1 MIIPRLAI
9 VMSFVM
15 VMIILPVAPAHAQ
28 ELLAE
33 NFEQNI
39 GDWAITPGRGSAQ
52 ITTYADNSS
61 LQLVRDAAAVRS
73 IALSGVIRI
82 DIAASFAASGLE
94 GNDSC
99 LIEFSPDGQSWYEI
113 GRIKDGRDDGLSLH
127 PLSGTVDIQTGTDR
141 GYIGV
146 RVAGNADNDICW
158 VDNIRVVARP
168 SPSDLSTIIPDQSF
182 DRGTTP
188 DRPFSTD
195 AFNRPGDA
203 RQPTHRFSGRLRS
216 AGAAMSHFTLLKDDF
231 DYAAS
236 SQSIRTLPPF
246 AIELMQI
253 DDELVPLVRTPIAGS
268 HPDWEWIFAPGKVWD
283 DPADK
288 GMTRAVLP
296 FALME
301 RNANCI
307 HNGLASFR
315 FDSEGTISH
324 FVYQIGSETCAYTQ
338 FDAWGAMLVTYVP
351 QPIAH
356 SEDLVTAYHAEK
368 AARLEMRSIDSL
380 PSDVADMFGSEEE
393 VAPDAMTAFGYIAD
407 GIHYTGGCETRFGSY
422 LYCDSLVLP
431 SYSWAKSLAAGIGAM
446 RLEKLHPGAMQSL
459 ISDHVPACT
468 GARWRG
474 VTFAD
479 ALNMA
484 TGVYNSDGH
493 EVDEQSADMRSFF
506 LAASHAEKIKTACT
520 AFDRQQEPGEKFV
533 YRTGDTY
540 ILGTAINAF
549 LRKKTGN
556 PAADYYA
563 DLLEPMWRELG
574 MSPLIITIRRTYD
587 SERQPF
593 SGWGMTLLRN
603 DIALVT
609 TFLQRGGTINGEPM
623 LDKKMLNAALQRD
636 PQNRGLRAVIDA
648 QRYQS
653 GFWAWNAGSALG
665 CKGDVWIPALSGF
678 GGLSAALMPN
688 GPVYYY
694 VSDGGAFAWRNAA
707 RASNR
712 LHPFCE

>member
-1 MIIPRLAI
+1 MIFLRRALIGLLAA
-9 VMSFVM
+9 MM
-15 VMIILPVAPAHAQ
+15 VSMPSTAAHSQ

-33 NFEQNI
+33 NFEESE
-39 GDWAITPGRGSAQ
+39 GDWAITAGRGSAQ

-73 IALSGVIRI
+73 FALSGVGRI
-82 DIAASFAASGLE
+82 GIGASFAASGLE

-113 GRIKDGRDDGLSLH
+113 GRIEDGKDDGLSLH
-127 PLSGTVDIQTGTDR
+127 PVSGTVDIQTGTDR

-146 RVAGNADNDICW
+146 RIAGNADNDICW

-168 SPSDLSTIIPDQSF
+168 SPGDLSIIIPDESF

-188 DRPFSTD
+188 DRPFATD
-195 AFNRPGDA
+195 VFNRPGDA
-203 RQPTHRFSGRLRS
+203 TQPTHGFAGRLRS
-216 AGAAMSHFTLLKDDF
+216 GGAAMSHFTLLKDEF
-231 DYAAS
+231 DYAAT
-236 SQSIRTLPPF
+236 SQTISTLPPF
-246 AIELMQI
+246 EIDLLQI
-253 DDELVPLVRTPIAGS
+253 GDELVPLVRTPIAGN
-268 HPDWEWIFAPGKVWD
+268 HPDWEWIFTPGKVWD

-315 FDSEGTISH
+315 FNSEGTISH

-338 FDAWGAMLVTYVP
+338 FDAWGATPVTYVP
-351 QPIAH
+351 QPMAH
-356 SEDLVTAYHAEK
+356 SEDVVTAYHTEK
-368 AARLEMRSIDSL
+368 AARLERRSIDSL
-380 PSDVADMFGSEEE
+380 PSGVAGMFGSEDE
-393 VAPDAMTAFGYIAD
+393 VAPEAMTAFGYIAD

-459 ISDHVPACT
+459 ISDHVPACN

-493 EVDEQSADMRSFF
+493 EVDEQSAEMRSFF
-506 LAASHAEKIKTACT
+506 LADSHAEKIQTACT

-540 ILGTAINAF
+540 ILGVAINAF
-549 LRKKTGN
+549 LREKTGN

-563 DLLEPMWRELG
+563 DLLEPMWRGLG
-574 MSPLIITIRRTYD
+574 MSPLTMSIRRTYD
-587 SERQPF
+587 SEHQPF
-593 SGWGMTLLRN
+593 SGWGMTLLRS

-609 TFLQRGGTINGEPM
+609 TFLQRGGTIKGEPV
-623 LDKKMLNAALQRD
+623 LDAKMLNAALQRD
-636 PQNRGLRAVIDA
+636 PQNRGLRAVIDE

-653 GFWAWNAGSALG
+653 GFWAWNAGTALG
-665 CKGDVWIPALSGF
+665 CKSDVWIPALSGF

-694 VSDGGAFAWRNAA
+694 VSDGGAFAWRSAA